1 MNSLHAQILLRLAL
15 ATLLT
20 LACAHAQPEPIGGDF
35 QLVDQDGRPFSLS
48 QTHGKVVVL
57 SFGYTFC
64 PDICPTTL
72 AVMSAALRQLG
83 DQADRVQGIFVS
95 LDPDRDTPEKLRD
108 YVGYFDARLI
118 GLTGTA
124 KELKEVAD
132 RYHVRYA
139 FVGKGTREHYS
150 LDHSASIYILDTEG
164 RVARLVPY
172 GLPPEEIVETVRGLL
187 DARRPSG

>member
-1 MNSLHAQILLRLAL
+1 MKTLHAQILFRLAL
-15 ATLLT
+15 ATLLA
-20 LACAHAQPEPIGGDF
+20 LACTHAKSEPIGGDF
-35 QLVDQDGRPFSLS
+35 QLIDQDGRPFSLS
-48 QTHGKVVVL
+48 QVRGKVVVL

-72 AVMSAALRQLG
+72 AVISAALRQLG
-83 DQADRVQGIFVS
+83 DQADRVQGIFIS
-95 LDPDRDTPEKLRD
+95 LDPDRDTPEKLRE
-108 YVGYFDARLI
+108 YVRYFDARLI

-132 RYHVRYA
+132 RYRVRYA
-139 FVGKGTREHYS
+139 FVGKGEREHYS
-150 LDHSASIYILDTEG
+150 LDHSAAIYILDTEG

-187 DARRPSG
+187 GTHRPSG

>member
-1 MNSLHAQILLRLAL
+1 MNSLHAQILFRLAL
-15 ATLLT
+15 ATLLA
-20 LACAHAQPEPIGGDF
+20 LACVHAKSEPIGGDF
-35 QLVDQDGRPFSLS
+35 QLIDQDGRPFSLS
-48 QTHGKVVVL
+48 QVRGKVVVL

-72 AVMSAALRQLG
+72 AVISAALRQLG
-83 DQADRVQGIFVS
+83 DQADRVQGIFIS

-108 YVGYFDARLI
+108 YVRYFDARLI

-132 RYHVRYA
+132 RYRVRYA
-139 FVGKGTREHYS
+139 FVGKGEREHYS
-150 LDHSASIYILDTEG
+150 LDHSASIYILDAEG

-187 DARRPSG
+187 GTHRPSG